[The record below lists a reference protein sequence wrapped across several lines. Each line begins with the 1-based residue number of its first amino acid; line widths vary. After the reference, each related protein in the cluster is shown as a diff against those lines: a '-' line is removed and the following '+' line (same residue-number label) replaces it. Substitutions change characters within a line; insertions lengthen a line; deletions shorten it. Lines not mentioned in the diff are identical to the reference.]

1 MKKFLTKVLPWLIGV
16 GLLINLWRKFPP
28 EQFKEAFQ
36 HAGWTLFPLIFLALL
51 WLPTDVFALSRF
63 LRKGSFTPRLGMIEW
78 GAEGLSTMIPVGGLG
93 GEPFRYL
100 HLKRYSDEPVK
111 VLVGYR
117 TFHAWTGLFATVIG
131 TTLCWVTGQPGK
143 NWPWLTG
150 VGAAVF
156 VAGCVALWFVR
167 KKYWAQISVSRLL
180 QAFVAKTFSRLFQV
194 LEVAMILLALGADL
208 TLGQVLVVHTYLL
221 VAASIFVFIP
231 GGYGV
236 QENALVAGTEMAG
249 LGTELGFQLG
259 LLRRFRQIGW
269 SSVGLLI
276 ALSLE
281 GSRKKH
287 NPQPDDADAPDGKT
301 ADQEPKPEN

>member
-1 MKKFLTKVLPWLIGV
+1 MKKFLTKGVPWMIGL

-28 EQFKEAFQ
+28 EQFKEAFT

-63 LRKGSFTPRLGMIEW
+63 LPKGSFGLRLAAIEW
-78 GAEGLSTMIPVGGLG
+78 GAEGLSTMIPIGGLG

-100 HLKRYSDEPVK
+100 HMKRYTDEPVK

-117 TFHAWTGLFATVIG
+117 VFHAWTGLFATVVG
-131 TTLCWVTGQPGK
+131 TALCWATGQPGR
-143 NWPWLTG
+143 PWASLTG
-150 VGAAVF
+150 IGAAVF
-156 VAGCVALWFVR
+156 VGGCVVFWFVR
-167 KKYWAQISVSRLL
+167 KRYWAQISMSRLL
-180 QAFVAKTFSRLFQV
+180 AAFLAKTVSRLFQV

-208 TLGQVLVVHTYLL
+208 TLGQVLVVHTHLL
-221 VAASIFVFIP
+221 VAASLFVFIP

-236 QENALVAGTEMAG
+236 QENALVAGTEVAG
-249 LGTELGFQLG
+249 LGRELGFQLG

-269 SSVGLLI
+269 ASVGLLI

-281 GSRKKH
+281 SYRKKH
-287 NPQPDDADAPDGKT
+287 EPETSDEAESDQDRQPKS
-301 ADQEPKPEN
+301 